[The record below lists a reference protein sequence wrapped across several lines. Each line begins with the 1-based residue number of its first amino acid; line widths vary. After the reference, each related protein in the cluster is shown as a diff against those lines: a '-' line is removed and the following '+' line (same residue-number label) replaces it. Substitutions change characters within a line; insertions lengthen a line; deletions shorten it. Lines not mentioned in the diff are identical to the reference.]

1 MKKIVMT
8 ATLLVA
14 VLFLS
19 AQNQIE
25 GKVLELTK
33 DGNVKPIYGA
43 NVYWEESDIGTIT
56 DIYGSYSINEAKSFP
71 ATLSVS
77 YIGYTFDSK
86 EVKDNQYIFYLK
98 SIVELD
104 EVKIEGT
111 NNTTKYSLIE
121 PVNIQTLTKGEL
133 HKAACCNLSEVFGT
147 NNTVDIVYSDAVSG
161 LKKIQMLGLD
171 GSYIQI
177 TNETMPLIRGLQRSY
192 GLSYIPGSW
201 IESIQIIKGM
211 GSVVNGYESFTGQI
225 NLEYFKPINADRIFW
240 NLYTNSDGKI
250 ENNILLAKKTG
261 KWRSN
266 LFTHISYF
274 DKEIDQNHGSSH
286 NHNTAHEGDG
296 FLDIPRVKQ
305 FSFLNR
311 WQYFGSDDYRFQINI
326 KGLIE
331 DRIAGH
337 RMDIVNPYILDI
349 DNKLFNIYAKIGTL
363 NKNGKSIAM
372 QASGLVHKQ
381 DAHFGNNIHN
391 GLQQSWF
398 INIMRDRSFNA
409 NHSIRYGFST
419 FFDRYSEYFD
429 GNINFPYEN
438 VRNDLVSGLYTEH
451 IYDHLE
457 TLKLVTGIRTD
468 YYNISENLYFSPRTN
483 LRYNPSEN
491 TVLRLSIGKAF
502 RIPHPIVENFSYLNS
517 SRFINI
523 ENVIDPERA
532 LNYGINATH
541 CFYLFSREGR
551 LNLDIYRTQFQNQI
565 IVDIENQDSLLFYNL
580 DGKSYANSIQI
591 DLDYELFDGFQ
602 LRIGYKINNS
612 MSTFN
617 GEEKSV
623 PLLPDYRALLNFA
636 YVNNSNKWFFDFTTN
651 YIGSSR
657 IPEHNQLDFEYSDP
671 FSLVNFNITRK
682 LDKFDL
688 YFGGE
693 NIFKYTQ
700 ENPILGGDNWSSN
713 FDASLIY
720 APVHGRTI
728 YLGLRYRLE

>member
-8 ATLLVA
+8 AILLIA

-33 DGNVKPIYGA
+33 DGDVKPIYGA

-98 SIVELD
+98 RIVELD
-104 EVKIEGT
+104 EVNVEGT

-121 PVNIQTLTKGEL
+121 PVNIQTITKGEL
-133 HKAACCNLSEVFGT
+133 HKAACCNLSEAFET
-147 NNTVDIVYSDAVSG
+147 NNTVDIIYSDAVSG

-225 NLEYFKPINADRIFW
+225 NLEYFKPINANRIFW

-250 ENNILLAKKTG
+250 ENNILLAKKSG

-286 NHNTAHEGDG
+286 NHNTAQEGDG
-296 FLDIPRVKQ
+296 FLDIPKVKQ

-311 WQYFGSDDYRFQINI
+311 WQYFGSDDYRCQINI

-349 DNKLFNIYAKIGTL
+349 DNKLLNIYAKIGTL
-363 NKNGKSIAM
+363 NKNGKSIAL
-372 QASGLVHKQ
+372 QASGLIHKQ

-391 GLQQSWF
+391 GVQQSWF
-398 INIMRDRSFNA
+398 INLMRDRSFNA

-429 GNINFPYEN
+429 GNINLPYEN

-451 IYDHLE
+451 IYGNLE

-468 YYNISENLYFSPRTN
+468 YYNISESLYFSPRTN

-502 RIPHPIVENFSYLNS
+502 RIPQPLAENFSYLNS
-517 SRFINI
+517 SRFIHI
-523 ENVIDPERA
+523 EDVIDPERA

-551 LNLDIYRTQFQNQI
+551 LNVDIYRTQFQNQI
-565 IVDIENQDSLLFYNL
+565 IVDVENQDSLLFYNL

-591 DLDYELFDGFQ
+591 DLDYELFDGLQ

-617 GEEKSV
+617 GEQKSV
-623 PLLPDYRALLNFA
+623 PLLPDYRALFNLA

-720 APVHGRTI
+720 APVHGRMI